1 MNAFKNTVI
10 VLLILALG
18 FFIYLYSN
26 QAKELTIANAAIAAK
41 DQQIA
46 ENDRTITNQNAQL
59 MRLTSN
65 PGVGAITNVNQPA
78 SGAATNASGTATAT
92 GTPAASGSATAGTGL
107 TGSTNVA
114 ALAAAQQQAIKDST
128 SYDAAV
134 QKLIK
139 LPPNE
144 GLPNFATIKD
154 ADGLKK
160 IYPFFKDAQNGD
172 LTLIYKDQMVIYRK
186 AANKVINFKLISEAT
201 IMSKAN

>member
-26 QAKELTIANAAIAAK
+26 QAKELTVANAAIAAK

-46 ENDRTITNQNAQL
+46 ENDRTITNQNVQL

-65 PGVGAITNVNQPA
+65 PGVGAVSNVNQPA
-78 SGAATNASGTATAT
+78 STPASGTAT
-92 GTPAASGSATAGTGL
+92 GTPAASSATTGSGL
-107 TGSTNVA
+107 TGSTDVA

-128 SYDAAV
+128 AYDAAV